1 MNRVHISRR
10 ACARVITR
18 TRAREG
24 EDPPT
29 AGCSLL
35 LIFPV
40 FAGLPAGVVVKAA
53 DLLRHP
59 AVGVVVEI
67 SDLLGRGAIRVVVK
81 ITDPLSDLPIWPVE
95 EISDLLRHASVG
107 VVVKVPDLLRRDIA
121 ALTGSGGEAVVLLT
135 RSLVLVLPCG

>member
-10 ACARVITR
+10 ACTRVITP

-53 DLLRHP
+53 DLLGHP
-59 AVGVVVEI
+59 TVGVVVEI
-67 SDLLGRGAIRVVVK
+67 SDSLGRGAVRVVVEAA
-81 ITDPLSDLPIWPVE
+81 DFLGDLPIWTVE
-95 EISDLLRHASVG
+95 EVPDLLRHASVG

-121 ALTGSGGEAVVLLT
+121 TLPGGSEAVVLLT
-135 RSLVLVLPCG
+135 RSLLLVLPCG

>member
-1 MNRVHISRR
+1 MTSIAQRDRR
-10 ACARVITR
+10 ESPQRVIAIGR
-18 TRAREG
+18 SG
-24 EDPPT
+24 
-29 AGCSLL
+29 L
-35 LIFPV
+35 FPV

-67 SDLLGRGAIRVVVK
+67 ADALGGGAVRVVIK
-81 ITDPLSDLPIWPVE
+81 AADLLSDLPIWTVE

-121 ALTGSGGEAVVLLT
+121 AFPRSGGEALLLRLRVGGVACVV
-135 RSLVLVLPCG
+135 

>member
-10 ACARVITR
+10 AYARVITR
-18 TRAREG
+18 AHAREG
-24 EDPPT
+24 EDQPT

-67 SDLLGRGAIRVVVK
+67 ADALGGGAVRVVIK
-81 ITDPLSDLPIWPVE
+81 AADLLSDLPIWTVE

-107 VVVKVPDLLRRDIA
+107 VVVKVPDLLRGDIA
-121 ALTGSGGEAVVLLT
+121 TLAGGRGEALLRLRVGGVACVV
-135 RSLVLVLPCG
+135 